1 MTESALLLLILCAM
15 LAGYLLGRRDNR
27 RGAGRQET
35 LGRDYFT
42 GLNYLL
48 NEQTDEAIASFIKA
62 LDLNADAFDTH
73 MALGRLFCRRGEIEK
88 SIRIYQDLLARP
100 SLKTGQSIQVQ
111 LELARSY
118 QSAGLLDRSEALL
131 TELSKSEGS
140 ARTGAL
146 EQLLD
151 IYQIEKEWD
160 NALQAAETLRK
171 LKGEGQYDR
180 MIAHFYCELAEQAIN
195 ANDYAK
201 ARRMLR
207 QAASKDKQGVR
218 ASIVMGHLEFNQR
231 NYKAAIN
238 SLQRVLQQNPVFVPA
253 TIDLLV
259 RAYQETGDV
268 RGFDAYLSRCLTSV
282 SSPVVVQAMVML
294 MLKREGKK
302 AAHDFLVRHLQ
313 QRPSLELL
321 KVLSGLMPDHN
332 QHTELKDCADFSL
345 LQEIIDRLAGQG
357 TPYHCHECGFKA
369 YMLFWDCPGCKS
381 WGSIKPD

>member
-27 RGAGRQET
+27 RDSGRQET

-48 NEQTDEAIASFIKA
+48 NEQTDEAIESFIKA
-62 LDLNADAFDTH
+62 LDINADAFDTH
-73 MALGRLFCRRGEIEK
+73 MALGRLFCKRGEIEK

-100 SLKTGQSIQVQ
+100 SLQTEQSIQVQ

-131 TELSKSEGS
+131 TELSRSEGI

-151 IYQIEKEWD
+151 IYQFEKEWD
-160 NALQAAETLRK
+160 NALKAAESLRK
-171 LKGEGQYDR
+171 LKGEGQYDS

-207 QAASKDKQGVR
+207 QAAGKDKQGVR
-218 ASIVMGHLEFNQR
+218 ASMVMGQLEFNQR

-238 SLQRVLQQNPVFVPA
+238 SLQRVLQQNPDFVPA
-253 TIDLLV
+253 TINLLS

-268 RGFDAYLSRCLTSV
+268 RSFDAYLSRCLTAV
-282 SSPVVVQAMVML
+282 SSPVVVRAMVML
-294 MLKREGKK
+294 MLRREGKE
-302 AAHDFLVRHLQ
+302 AAHNFLVRHLQ

-321 KVLSGLMPDHN
+321 KLLSGLMPEHN
-332 QHTELKDCADFSL
+332 KHTALKDCADFSL
-345 LQEIIDRLAGQG
+345 LQEIIERLAGQG
-357 TPYHCHECGFKA
+357 ASYHCHECGFKTH
-369 YMLFWDCPGCKS
+369 MLFWDCPSCKS